1 MEAPRTSL
9 TLFLLYCG
17 VWLSWDTRVFFAISC
32 RDTLLAVTTDT
43 IDTQPFCRSSV
54 LQLQHKKEKSGSGLE
69 TTLSCVYNNI
79 WPQPK
84 APDALKNMTRGRAS
98 LLSQFSDSRFRILVV
113 MPVFYGVPS
122 PRTWNTASVW
132 EAVWIGCS
140 GRHSSPLLLLP
151 YTRSSE
157 STWHSDI
164 YGFCDAYGVHAIMYS
179 ASMETSCEYICLEID
194 RLCNISLIVSSTVLP
209 SWFVCPYDSC
219 EPRGH
224 PCDLH
229 LSPTC
234 ITHMYEPPPGIS
246 KPISPCFTH
255 EPPLLRYLESFHIS
269 PCLTYEYHVSPMNT
283 MSHLW
288 IPILHLWI
296 QSVKCESHLY
306 ENPYLVLKT
315 RWPLSL
321 PDPQAQC
328 AHNRTWWRVEQLVEV
343 WPPFH
348 PSGCTLM
355 DEKQPWCK
363 YRSKLVDEKQPWCKY
378 RSTSSGGTNA
388 NRVCAHGY
396 VVPHFIKQFSYHF
409 ASMTDHAASMTDHTA
424 STINHAAWRLKN
436 SRKERSGA
444 LLFAGRHLR

>member
-234 ITHMYEPPPGIS
+234 ITHMYHPHVWTSTWYI
-246 KPISPCFTH
+246 KAYFTM
-255 EPPLLRYLESFHIS
+255 FHPWTSTVTLPWKFPYFTMSHLWI
-269 PCLTYEYHVSPMNT
+269 PCLAYEYHVPPMNT

-288 IPILHLWI
+288 IPCLTYEYHVPPMNTHSSSVNPICQMWI
-296 QSVKCESHLY
+296 SSVWE
-306 ENPYLVLKT
+306 
-315 RWPLSL
+315 SL
-321 PDPQAQC
+321 P
-328 AHNRTWWRVEQLVEV
+328 
-343 WPPFH
+343 
-348 PSGCTLM
+348 
-355 DEKQPWCK
+355 
-363 YRSKLVDEKQPWCKY
+363 RSKD
-378 RSTSSGGTNA
+378 
-388 NRVCAHGY
+388 
-396 VVPHFIKQFSYHF
+396 
-409 ASMTDHAASMTDHTA
+409 
-424 STINHAAWRLKN
+424 
-436 SRKERSGA
+436 
-444 LLFAGRHLR
+444 